1 MQLKTAVLSTAIV
14 GAIAVLAT
22 ASLSSSGS
30 TTLAAAPA
38 TAPAAASATAT
49 VHATAGFAGVA
60 ARHPAQA
67 PSQLAVGARSGS
79 DLVAAST
86 SPEQAAAS
94 PAAQRA
100 RGLLETVAA
109 DEVHRAKA
117 DGFVARDVM
126 IDRDGTEHVRM
137 ERTYRGLPVVGG
149 DLVVHS
155 RNGELKSVSQGD
167 NMRSFGRP
175 AIEPKLSAEQA
186 GVEAGA
192 AFDGTVTAMTPA
204 ALVIFARGTEPTLAY
219 QVDVTGD
226 RRNDPAPGLISYYL
240 DAATGKLLQEDDRVH
255 SAAANGTGKTLTL
268 GNVSLVSNSVSGGY
282 TLTDPTRGN
291 GQTLDARNQS
301 GTSGA
306 VAFNDSDNVW
316 GNNTTSDRASAA
328 ADAHYGV
335 AATFDYFKNVHG
347 RSGIFNDGRGVKSYV
362 HYGPTNLVNAYW
374 TGSAM
379 VYGDG
384 DGVTYRPLVAL
395 DVAGHEMA
403 HGVTGATAR
412 LGYYNIK
419 DSGGLNEAT
428 SDIFGTLVEFS
439 VGNANDPGDYL
450 LGEEVYI
457 NNPGDTKAL
466 RLMFKQDADGR
477 SFSCYPVGG
486 FTASQTGQNGKY
498 DPHLSSG
505 VGNRFFYL
513 LAEGAVKPAGFNYTP
528 SQLVCNGDTA
538 IAGIGRAKAGAI
550 WYRALTRYFVSSTTY
565 PQARTATLQAASDLY
580 GSTSNEYKAVAR
592 AWSAVSV
599 N

>member
-1 MQLKTAVLSTAIV
+1 MHAKTALLSAAV
-14 GAIAVLAT
+14 VAGIALLAV
-22 ASLSSSGS
+22 SSRSGS
-30 TTLAAAPA
+30 EAASAAAAAGFAAGAAQAAPA
-38 TAPAAASATAT
+38 PQADTTVAHERRAAQSM
-49 VHATAGFAGVA
+49 
-60 ARHPAQA
+60 
-67 PSQLAVGARSGS
+67 QLAVGSRRES
-79 DLVAAST
+79 DLLAAST

-100 RGLLETVAA
+100 RRLLETVAA
-109 DEVHRAKA
+109 EQVRRAPA
-117 DGFVARDVM
+117 DGFAARDVM

-137 ERTYRGLPVVGG
+137 ERSYRGLPVVGG

-155 RNGELKSVSQGD
+155 RNGELLSVSQGD

-175 AIEPKLSAEQA
+175 AIEPKISAEQA
-186 GVEAGA
+186 GIDAGA
-192 AFDGTVTAMTPA
+192 AFDGRVTAIAPA
-204 ALVIFARGTEPTLAY
+204 SLVIFARGTEPTLAW
-219 QVDVTGD
+219 QVDVEGD

-240 DAATGKLLQEDDRVH
+240 DARNGKLLQEDDRVH
-255 SAAANGTGKTLTL
+255 SAAANGTGRTLTL
-268 GNVSLVSNSVSGGY
+268 GNVGLVSNSISGGY

-291 GQTLDARNQS
+291 GQTLDARNQT
-301 GTSGA
+301 GTSA
-306 VAFNDSDNVW
+306 ATAFNDADNVW
-316 GNNTTSDRASAA
+316 GNNATSDRASAA

-347 RSGIFNDGRGVKSYV
+347 RNGIFNDGRGVKSYV

-419 DSGGLNEAT
+419 DSGGLNEST

-513 LAEGAVKPAGFNYTP
+513 LAEGAVTPKGFSYTP
-528 SQLVCNGDTA
+528 AQLVCNGDSA

-565 PQARTATLQAASDLY
+565 PQARTGTLQAAADLY
-580 GSTSNEYKAVAR
+580 GSNSAEYKAVAR
-592 AWSAVSV
+592 TWSAVSV

>member
-14 GAIAVLAT
+14 GAIAVLAS

-30 TTLAAAPA
+30 TTFAAAPA
-38 TAPAAASATAT
+38 TAPAATPTGAPAAAGALASA
-49 VHATAGFAGVA
+49 A
-60 ARHPAQA
+60 AQHPARA

-86 SPEQAAAS
+86 SSEQAAAS

-137 ERTYRGLPVVGG
+137 ERTYRDLPVVGG

-155 RNGELKSVSQGD
+155 RNGELKSISQGD
-167 NMRSFGRP
+167 NMRTFGRP
-175 AIEPKLSAEQA
+175 AIEPKISAEQA
-186 GVEAGA
+186 KVEAGA

-219 QVDVTGD
+219 QVDVSGD

-268 GNVSLVSNSVSGGY
+268 GNVGLVGNSISGGY

-347 RSGIFNDGRGVKSYV
+347 RSGIFNNGQGVKSYV
-362 HYGPTNLVNAYW
+362 HYGPANLVNAYW

-419 DSGGLNEAT
+419 DSGGLNEST

-439 VGNANDPGDYL
+439 VGNVNDPGDYL

-528 SQLVCNGDTA
+528 AQLVCNGDA
-538 IAGIGRAKAGAI
+538 SIAGIGRAKAGAI

-565 PQARTATLQAASDLY
+565 PQARTATLQAATDLY
-580 GSTSNEYKAVAR
+580 GGTSNEYKAVAR

>member
-1 MQLKTAVLSTAIV
+1 M
-14 GAIAVLAT
+14 
-22 ASLSSSGS
+22 
-30 TTLAAAPA
+30 
-38 TAPAAASATAT
+38 
-49 VHATAGFAGVA
+49 
-60 ARHPAQA
+60 
-67 PSQLAVGARSGS
+67 QLAVGSRRES
-79 DLVAAST
+79 DLLAAST

-100 RGLLETVAA
+100 RRLLETVAA
-109 DEVHRAKA
+109 DAVHRTQA

-137 ERTYRGLPVVGG
+137 ERSYRGLAVVGG

-155 RNGELKSVSQGD
+155 RNGELLSVTQGD

-175 AIEPKLSAEQA
+175 SIEPKLSAEQA
-186 GVEAGA
+186 GIEAGG
-192 AFDGTVTAMTPA
+192 AFDGTVAAIAPA
-204 ALVIFARGTEPTLAY
+204 RLVIFARGTEPTLAW
-219 QVDVTGD
+219 QVDVEGD

-240 DAATGKLLQEDDRVH
+240 DARNGELLQEDDRVH
-255 SAAANGTGKTLTL
+255 SAAANGTGRTLTL
-268 GNVSLVSNSVSGGY
+268 GNVGLVSNSISGGY

-291 GQTLDARNQS
+291 GQTLDARNQT
-301 GTSGA
+301 GTSA
-306 VAFNDSDNVW
+306 ATAFNDADNVW
-316 GNNTTSDRASAA
+316 GNNATSDRASAA

-347 RSGIFNDGRGVKSYV
+347 RNGIFNDGRGVKSYV

-419 DSGGLNEAT
+419 DSGGLNEST
-428 SDIFGTLVEFS
+428 SDIFGTLVEYS

-457 NNPGDTKAL
+457 NNPGNTKAL

-477 SFSCYPVGG
+477 SFSCYPSGG
-486 FTASQTGQNGKY
+486 FTASLTYQNGKY

-513 LAEGAVKPAGFNYTP
+513 LAEGAVTPKGFSYTP
-528 SQLVCNGDTA
+528 AQLVCNGDTT

-565 PQARTATLQAASDLY
+565 PQARTGTLQAAADLY
-580 GSTSNEYKAVAR
+580 GSTSAEYKAVAR

>member
-22 ASLSSSGS
+22 VSLSSSGS

-38 TAPAAASATAT
+38 TAPAAAATTA
-49 VHATAGFAGVA
+49 HAAAVA
-60 ARHPAQA
+60 ATRVATPHVAQA
-67 PSQLAVGARSGS
+67 PSQLAVGARPGS
-79 DLVAAST
+79 DLLAAST

-155 RNGELKSVSQGD
+155 RNGELKSISQGD

-175 AIEPKLSAEQA
+175 AIEPKISAEQA
-186 GVEAGA
+186 KVEAGA

-268 GNVSLVSNSVSGGY
+268 GNVGLVSNSISGGY

-347 RSGIFNDGRGVKSYV
+347 RSGIFNNGQGVKSYV

-565 PQARTATLQAASDLY
+565 PQARTATLQAATDLY
-580 GSTSNEYKAVAR
+580 GNTSNEYKAVAR

>member
-1 MQLKTAVLSTAIV
+1 R
-14 GAIAVLAT
+14 
-22 ASLSSSGS
+22 
-30 TTLAAAPA
+30 P
-38 TAPAAASATAT
+38 
-49 VHATAGFAGVA
+49 
-60 ARHPAQA
+60 
-67 PSQLAVGARSGS
+67 GS

-109 DEVHRAKA
+109 DEVHRVKA

-155 RNGELKSVSQGD
+155 RNGELASISQGD

-175 AIEPKLSAEQA
+175 AIEPRISAEQA
-186 GVEAGA
+186 KIEAGA

-219 QVDVTGD
+219 QVDVTGE

-255 SAAANGTGKTLTL
+255 SAAATGTGKTLTL

-291 GQTLDARNQS
+291 GQTLDARNRTD
-301 GTSGA
+301 TSTA
-306 VAFNDSDNVW
+306 LAFNDSDNIW

-347 RSGIFNDGRGVKSYV
+347 RAGIFNNGQGVKSYV

-450 LGEEVYI
+450 LGEEVFI

-486 FTASQTGQNGKY
+486 FAASQTGQNGKY

-565 PQARTATLQAASDLY
+565 PQARTATLQAATDLY

>member
-1 MQLKTAVLSTAIV
+1 MHAKTALLSAAV
-14 GAIAVLAT
+14 VAGIALLA
-22 ASLSSSGS
+22 ASSRSGS
-30 TTLAAAPA
+30 ETTPAGAATGFAAGRSA
-38 TAPAAASATAT
+38 TAPAPRAD
-49 VHATAGFAGVA
+49 A
-60 ARHPAQA
+60 ARAHRAVQA
-67 PSQLAVGARSGS
+67 MQLAVGSRRES
-79 DLVAAST
+79 DLLAAST

-100 RGLLETVAA
+100 RRLLETVAA
-109 DEVHRAKA
+109 DAVHRTQA

-137 ERTYRGLPVVGG
+137 ERSYRGLAVVGG

-155 RNGELKSVSQGD
+155 RNGELLSVTQGD

-175 AIEPKLSAEQA
+175 SIEPKLSAEQA
-186 GVEAGA
+186 GIEAGG
-192 AFDGTVTAMTPA
+192 AFDGTVAAIAPA
-204 ALVIFARGTEPTLAY
+204 RLVIFARGTEPTLAW
-219 QVDVTGD
+219 QVDVEGD

-240 DAATGKLLQEDDRVH
+240 DARTGKLLQEDDRVH
-255 SAAANGTGKTLTL
+255 SAAANGTGRTLTL
-268 GNVSLVSNSVSGGY
+268 GNVGLVSNSVSGGY

-306 VAFNDSDNVW
+306 TAFNDSDNVW

-347 RSGIFNDGRGVKSYV
+347 RNGIFNDGRGVKSYV
-362 HYGPTNLVNAYW
+362 HYGPTSLVNAYW

-419 DSGGLNEAT
+419 DSGGLNEST
-428 SDIFGTLVEFS
+428 SDIFGTLVEYS

-477 SFSCYPVGG
+477 SFSCYPSGG
-486 FTASQTGQNGKY
+486 FTASLTYQNGKY

-513 LAEGAVKPAGFNYTP
+513 LAEGAVTPKGFSYTP
-528 SQLVCNGDTA
+528 AQLVCNGDTT

-565 PQARTATLQAASDLY
+565 PQARTGTLQAAADLY
-580 GSTSNEYKAVAR
+580 GSTSAEYKAVAR

>member
-30 TTLAAAPA
+30 TTFAATPA
-38 TAPAAASATAT
+38 IAPAAAVTT
-49 VHATAGFAGVA
+49 THAAAVA
-60 ARHPAQA
+60 AARLATPHAAQA
-67 PSQLAVGARSGS
+67 PSQFAVGARSGS
-79 DLVAAST
+79 DLLAAST

-155 RNGELKSVSQGD
+155 RNGELKSITQGD

-175 AIEPKLSAEQA
+175 AIEPKISAEHA
-186 GVEAGA
+186 KVEAGA

-255 SAAANGTGKTLTL
+255 SAAANGTGRTLTL
-268 GNVSLVSNSVSGGY
+268 GNVGLVSNSVSGGY

-565 PQARTATLQAASDLY
+565 PQARTATLQAATDLY
-580 GSTSNEYKAVAR
+580 GGTSNEYKAVAR

>member
-30 TTLAAAPA
+30 TPFAATPA
-38 TAPAAASATAT
+38 IAPAAAVTT
-49 VHATAGFAGVA
+49 THAAAVTA
-60 ARHPAQA
+60 ARLATPHAAQA
-67 PSQLAVGARSGS
+67 PSQFAVGARSGS
-79 DLVAAST
+79 DLLAAST

-100 RGLLETVAA
+100 RGLLETIAA

-155 RNGELKSVSQGD
+155 RNGELKSISQGD

-175 AIEPKLSAEQA
+175 AIEPKISAEQA
-186 GVEAGA
+186 KVEAGA

-240 DAATGKLLQEDDRVH
+240 DASTGKLLQEDDRVH

-565 PQARTATLQAASDLY
+565 PQARTATLQAATDLY
-580 GSTSNEYKAVAR
+580 GGTSNEYKAVAR